1 MDNFAFIIHPVN
13 PKRDAQRKF
22 PVLAKLLPEPA
33 IDFLSRYFPPLYI
46 SHITGITSLAT
57 GKEIEGWFIACPFT
71 PRQMVSLPAETV
83 YKKIIAAGKLA
94 QKLGAKILGLGGFTS
109 VVGDA
114 GITISKHLDIPVTTG
129 DSYTIAVAIE
139 ATLKAAQQMRVD
151 PATAAGAVVGATGSI
166 GRVCAQ
172 LLARHVRKII
182 LIGRNLESLR
192 QVQTLLEAQSGAEVQ
207 LSTTMQDLQQAELV
221 LTVTNA
227 IEAVIE
233 PQHLKSGAVVCDV
246 ARPRDV
252 SRRVVEER
260 DDILVIEGGM
270 VKVPGP
276 VNFNFDFGFPPGMA
290 FACMAETITLAL
302 EGCYQSYTLGKEISL
317 EQVETMG
324 AMAAKH
330 GFRISG
336 FRSFEL
342 AITDEKIDQIIQ
354 NVHQQ
359 RLVQKQAHLKWANL

>member
-1 MDNFAFIIHPVN
+1 
-13 PKRDAQRKF
+13 
-22 PVLAKLLPEPA
+22 
-33 IDFLSRYFPPLYI
+33 
-46 SHITGITSLAT
+46 
-57 GKEIEGWFIACPFT
+57 
-71 PRQMVSLPAETV
+71 MVSLPPETV
-83 YKKIIAAGKLA
+83 YKKVIATGKLA

-114 GITISKHLDIPVTTG
+114 GLTISKHLDIPVTTG
-129 DSYTIAVAIE
+129 DSYTIAVAVE
-139 ATLKAAQQMRVD
+139 ATLKAAQRMRIN
-151 PATAAGAVVGATGSI
+151 PAKATGAVVGATGSI

-172 LLARHVRKII
+172 LLARHVSKLV
-182 LIGRNLESLR
+182 LIGRNLESLQ
-192 QVQTLLEAQSGAEVQ
+192 QVQKLIEAQSNAQVQ
-207 LSTTMQDLQQAELV
+207 LSTTMQDLQQAEMV

-233 PQHLKSGAVVCDV
+233 PNHLKSGAIVCDV

-252 SRRVVEER
+252 SRQVIEER
-260 DDILVIEGGM
+260 DDVLVIEGGM

-302 EGCYQSYTLGKEISL
+302 EGCYQSYTLGREISL
-317 EQVETMG
+317 NQVETIG
-324 AMAAKH
+324 AMAARH
-330 GFRISG
+330 GFKISG

-354 NVHQQ
+354 NVHHNP
-359 RLVQKQAHLKWANL
+359 VEKQAHLKWANP

>member
-22 PVLAKLLPEPA
+22 PVLGKALPEPA

-46 SHITGITSLAT
+46 SHITGITSQAT

-71 PRQMVSLPAETV
+71 PKQMVSLPPETV
-83 YKKIIAAGKLA
+83 YKKIVATGKLA
-94 QKLGAKILGLGGFTS
+94 QELGAKILGLGGFTS

-114 GITISKHLDIPVTTG
+114 GVTISKHLDIPVTTG
-129 DSYTIAVAIE
+129 DSYTVAVAVE
-139 ATLKAAQQMRVD
+139 ATLKAANRMRIN
-151 PATAAGAVVGATGSI
+151 PTTATGAVVGATGSI

-172 LLARHVRKII
+172 LLARHVPKII
-182 LIGRNLESLR
+182 LIGRNLEILR
-192 QVQTLLEAQSGAEVQ
+192 QVQKLVEAQSPTEVQ
-207 LSTTMQDLQQAELV
+207 LSASMQDLRQAELV

-233 PQHLKSGAVVCDV
+233 PHHLKSGAIVCDV

-260 DDILVIEGGM
+260 DDVLVIEGGM

-317 EQVETMG
+317 DQVETI
-324 AMAAKH
+324 ASMAAKH

-342 AITDEKIDQIIQ
+342 AITDEKIDQIMQ
-354 NVHQQ
+354 NAHQNNPTE
-359 RLVQKQAHLKWANL
+359 KQARLNWANP

>member
-46 SHITGITSLAT
+46 SHISGITSQAT

-71 PRQMVSLPAETV
+71 PKQMVSLPPETV
-83 YKKIIAAGKLA
+83 YQKIIATGKLA
-94 QKLGAKILGLGGFTS
+94 QSLGAKILGLGGFTS

-114 GITISKHLDIPVTTG
+114 GLTISKHLDIPVTTG
-129 DSYTIAVAIE
+129 DSYTIAVAVE
-139 ATLKAAQQMRVD
+139 ATLKAAQRMRVD
-151 PATAAGAVVGATGSI
+151 PAKATGAVVGATGSI

-172 LLARHVRKII
+172 LLARHVPKII
-182 LIGRNLESLR
+182 LIGRNLEILQ
-192 QVQTLLEAQSGAEVQ
+192 QVQKLVETQGGAEVQ
-207 LSTTMQDLQQAELV
+207 LSTNMQDLSQADLV

-233 PQHLKSGAVVCDV
+233 PQHLKSGAIVCDV

-252 SRRVVEER
+252 SRRVVEQR
-260 DDILVIEGGM
+260 DDVLVIEGGM

-302 EGCYQSYTLGKEISL
+302 EGAYKSYTLGKEISL
-317 EQVETMG
+317 EQVETIA

-330 GFRISG
+330 GFKISG

-354 NVHQQ
+354 NVHPPFN
-359 RLVQKQAHLKWANL
+359 RKANPLEVG